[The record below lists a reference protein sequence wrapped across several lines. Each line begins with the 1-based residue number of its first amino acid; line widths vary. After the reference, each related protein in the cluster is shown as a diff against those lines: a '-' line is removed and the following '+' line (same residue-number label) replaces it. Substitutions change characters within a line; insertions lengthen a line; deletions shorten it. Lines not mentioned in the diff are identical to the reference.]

1 MAVRFFSEGI
11 SFQLA
16 GKRGIAQWLKQVAS
30 HEGKKT
36 GNLYY
41 FFVSDEV
48 ILDMNRKYLQHDDFT
63 DIITFDHTV
72 GDNISGEMF
81 ISIDTVKLNATDYQA
96 EFRDELLRVML
107 HGVLHLCGYRDTT
120 AEEQQEMS
128 AAEDKYLEYI

>member
-16 GKRGIAQWLKQVAS
+16 GKRGISQWLKQVACD
-30 HEGKKT
+30 EGKKT

-72 GDNISGEMF
+72 GETISGEMF
-81 ISIDTVKLNATDYQA
+81 ISIDTVKLNAKDYQA
-96 EFRDELLRVML
+96 EFRNELLRVML

-128 AAEDKYLEYI
+128 AAEDKYLKYI